1 MHAALLSLPDPFDT
15 PFMQRA
21 LLEVLMLAV
30 LGGLLGSWIVLR
42 RMAFFTHGV
51 GTAAF
56 PGLVVAGP
64 WGLAPQV
71 AALGAGV
78 LYAGSVER
86 LTRTR
91 RLAPDA
97 ATGLL
102 LVGALALG
110 VVLASD
116 VFESGAGV
124 DRLLFGSVIGLSDL
138 DLWLTAGVLVAVVG
152 LDAALGRTWLA
163 GGFDPVGAKALGVP
177 SVLGDRLLLV
187 AITSAVVVALDAV
200 GALLVTAVLVMP
212 AATVLLVA
220 PSVRAL
226 RAGAVAL
233 AAVEG
238 VAGLWL
244 ADALNVGPGPALA
257 VLGGTVFAVV
267 ATAASARR
275 RFAAEAA

>member
-1 MHAALLSLPDPFDT
+1 VLAAVLSLPDPFDT
-15 PFMQRA
+15 PYMQRA
-21 LLEVLMLAV
+21 LLETLMLSV

-42 RMAFFTHGV
+42 RLAFFTHGV

-64 WGLAPQV
+64 WGIAPQL
-71 AALGAGV
+71 AALGAGL

-91 RLAPDA
+91 RLAQDA

-110 VVLASD
+110 AVLASD

-124 DRLLFGSVIGLSDL
+124 DRLLFGSVIALSDL
-138 DLWLTAGVLVAVVG
+138 DLWLTAAAVVAVAL
-152 LDAALGRTWLA
+152 LDAALRRAWLA
-163 GGFDPVGAKALGVP
+163 GGFDPAGARALGVP
-177 SVLGDRLLLV
+177 TVAADRLLLAAV
-187 AITSAVVVALDAV
+187 AAAVVVALGAV
-200 GALLVTAVLVMP
+200 GALLVTAVLVIP
-212 AATVLLVA
+212 AATVALVA
-220 PSVRAL
+220 PSVRSL

-233 AAVEG
+233 AAVEA

-244 ADALNVGPGPALA
+244 ADRLNVGPGPALA
-257 VLGGTVFAVV
+257 VLGGGVFAL
-267 ATAASARR
+267 TAAAVALHAR
-275 RFAAEAA
+275 APA